1 MDWAW
6 YGVASKLS
14 NEVSGAWY
22 DSRMVLAM
30 RYWSPRLAAAHPA
43 LGFVYSLAAAGLFA
57 LPSAAAEEG
66 DRLAPVTVTAPRLE
80 RDALDT
86 PAAVSVVG
94 EERFQRGRSRRKLS
108 EGLDGVP
115 GLFFQNRYNFAQGLR
130 ISSRGFGARA
140 PFGVRGLQVRLDG
153 LPLTLPDGQTQ
164 LDTIDL
170 DSVERAEVLRGPSS
184 VLYGN
189 ASGGVIDITTRDGRD
204 MRYSPVVRVDK
215 GSDEFNRVNARI
227 GGANGDWSHHVS
239 LTGLD
244 FGGHRDQSRVKRG
257 RLHAKVRRDLGEG
270 RSLTGIA
277 TLLDAPTGE
286 DPSGLTPEEADD
298 DPEQATRFS
307 RLLDA
312 GQDVDQ
318 QRVGLVYEDGSG
330 DGELTARAHYTRRDF
345 SQQLPFPGSSLIG
358 FERDFFGA
366 GFSYQGQLGP
376 GDDAVSY
383 LVGASWD
390 RQIDDRERFNV
401 GPAGTVQGLDEKEEQ
416 RATAL
421 GAFAQVDVPIAQRWT
436 VTLGVRGDR
445 NRFEINDKVVGPADP
460 DESGERDFEEA
471 SYLAGVS
478 FRPVP
483 DHQLYAN
490 LSTAFQ
496 TPTFTEFANPEG
508 GGFNPDVEPQDA
520 LNREIGARGRL
531 GDDLD
536 YELALFSVRVEDEL
550 IPFEPENTGVAGDAR
565 DFFENA
571 GRTRRNGLELGLE
584 WFAADAWTVRGS
596 YTYADY
602 EFRSFTEDGES
613 RRGNQLPGIPR
624 HDLQAELL
632 WEPTLSSYAAISG
645 QVVDSVYADNANS
658 EEIAGYALAHLR
670 AGHAWFPGTPERLE
684 VYGAIRN
691 LFDRDYPANVRINTD
706 SFIEPGPGRTVF
718 VGVEA
723 AF

>member
-1 MDWAW
+1 
-6 YGVASKLS
+6 
-14 NEVSGAWY
+14 
-22 DSRMVLAM
+22 M
-30 RYWSPRLAAAHPA
+30 RYMPSRSRAIRLLTCLLAGCGAATAPA
-43 LGFVYSLAAAGLFA
+43 VAG
-57 LPSAAAEEG
+57 E
-66 DRLAPVTVTAPRLE
+66 APETLEPLTVTAPRLE
-80 RDALDT
+80 RDVLDT

-94 EERFQRGRSRRKLS
+94 EDAFQRGRSRRKLA
-108 EGLDGVP
+108 EGLEGVP

-140 PFGVRGLQVRLDG
+140 PFGVRGLHVRLDG

-170 DSVERAEVLRGPSS
+170 DSVERVEVMRGPSS

-189 ASGGVIDITTRDGRD
+189 ASGGVIDITTRDGRE
-204 MRYSPVVRVDK
+204 MRNRPVVRIDK
-215 GSDEFNRVNARI
+215 GSDDFNRANVRM
-227 GGANGDWSHHVS
+227 GGEAGDWAHHVS

-257 RLHAKVRRDLGEG
+257 RLNAKVRRDLGDG

-277 TLLDAPTGE
+277 TFLDAPTGE
-286 DPSGLTPEEADD
+286 DPSGLTPEQVDD
-298 DPEQATRFS
+298 DPNQAARFAQ
-307 RLLDA
+307 RLDS

-318 QRVGLVYEDGSG
+318 QRVGLVYEDTSG

-366 GFSYQGQLGP
+366 GFSYQGDWGR
-376 GDDAVSY
+376 GDDAVRY

-401 GPAGTVQGLDEKEEQ
+401 GAGGEVEGLDEKEEQ

-421 GAFAQVDVPIAQRWT
+421 GAFAQVDVPIAERWT

-445 NRFEINDKVVGPADP
+445 NRFEIDDKVVGPGDP
-460 DESGERDFEEA
+460 DESGERDFDEA

-478 FRPVP
+478 FRPAP
-483 DHQLYAN
+483 QQQLYAN

-496 TPTFTEFANPEG
+496 TPTFTEFANPDG
-508 GGFNPDVEPQDA
+508 GGFNPDVAPQEA
-520 LNREIGARGRL
+520 LNREIGARGQL
-531 GDDLD
+531 GADMD

-550 IPFEPENTGVAGDAR
+550 VPFEPEDTGIAGDAR

-584 WFAADAWTVRGS
+584 WFAADAWTVKGS

-602 EFRSFTEDGES
+602 EFRSFEEDGES
-613 RRGNQLPGIPR
+613 RRGNKLPGVPR
-624 HDLQAELL
+624 HQLQAELL
-632 WEPTLSSYAAISG
+632 WEPTLSSYAAVST

-658 EEIAGYALAHLR
+658 EEVAGYALAHLR
-670 AGHAWFPGTPERLE
+670 AGHAWSLGTPERLE
-684 VYGAIRN
+684 VYAAVRN

-706 SFIEPGPGRTVF
+706 SFIEPGPGRTAF
-718 VGVEA
+718 VGLEA

>member
-1 MDWAW
+1 
-6 YGVASKLS
+6 
-14 NEVSGAWY
+14 
-22 DSRMVLAM
+22 M
-30 RYWSPRLAAAHPA
+30 RYASVRIP
-43 LGFVYSLAAAGLFA
+43 
-57 LPSAAAEEG
+57 G
-66 DRLAPVTVTAPRLE
+66 DRFAHVAGWLVVGLAVAPAVAAQSPESLEPVTVTAPRLE

-86 PAAVSVVG
+86 PAAVTVVG
-94 EERFQRGRSRRKLS
+94 ETEFQRGRSRRKLA
-108 EGLDGVP
+108 EGLEGVP

-170 DSVERAEVLRGPSS
+170 DSVARAEVIRGPAS

-204 MRYSPVVRVDK
+204 MRNSPVVRVDK
-215 GSDEFNRVNARI
+215 GSDEFNRINARF
-227 GGANGDWSHHVS
+227 GGTHGEWSHHVS

-257 RLHAKVRRDLGEG
+257 RLHAKVRRDLGNE

-277 TLLDAPTGE
+277 TFLDAPTGE
-286 DPSGLTPEEADD
+286 DPSGLTPEQADD
-298 DPEQATRFS
+298 DPRQATRFAR
-307 RLLDA
+307 RLNA

-318 QRVGLVYEDGSG
+318 QRVGLVYEDASG
-330 DGELTARAHYTRRDF
+330 AGELTARAHYTRRDF

-366 GFSYQGQLGP
+366 GFSYQGELGN
-376 GDDAVSY
+376 GDDAVRY

-401 GPAGTVQGLDEKEEQ
+401 GADGTVQGLDEKEEQ

-421 GAFAQVDVPIAQRWT
+421 GAFAQVDVPLGERWT

-445 NRFEINDKVVGPADP
+445 NRFEINDKVVGPDDP
-460 DESGERDFEEA
+460 DESGERDFDEA

-478 FRPVP
+478 FRPAP

-496 TPTFTEFANPEG
+496 TPTFTEFANPDG
-508 GGFNPDVEPQDA
+508 GGFNPNVEPQEA
-520 LNREIGARGRL
+520 LNREIGARGQL
-531 GDDLD
+531 GADLD

-550 IPFEPENTGVAGDAR
+550 VPFEPEETGIAGDAR

-571 GRTRRNGLELGLE
+571 GRTRRNGLELGLT
-584 WFAADAWTVRGS
+584 WFPGAVWTVKGS

-602 EFRSFTEDGES
+602 EFRSFEEDGAS

-624 HDLQAELL
+624 HNLQAELL
-632 WEPTLSSYAAISG
+632 WEPTPSSYAAVSG
-645 QVVDSVYADNANS
+645 QLVDSVYADNANT
-658 EEIAGYALAHLR
+658 EEVAGYALAHLR

-684 VYGAIRN
+684 LYAAVRN

-706 SFIEPGPGRTVF
+706 SFIESGPGRTAF
-718 VGVEA
+718 VGLEA